1 VYYTEEY
8 LPASTIE
15 SYKVSETGQV
25 SKDALLDYIS
35 ARIYLGE
42 LKRQLERS
50 KKGTPPDYVT
60 IDVKLIA
67 S

>member
-15 SYKVSETGQV
+15 SYKVSEGGQV

-35 ARIYLGE
+35 TKIYLGE
-42 LKRQLERS
+42 LKNQL
-50 KKGTPPDYVT
+50 
-60 IDVKLIA
+60 
-67 S
+67 